1 MKKKAKPQILK
12 LKGQTA
18 VFIDWANV
26 YGWTSSLK
34 RGVDP
39 KKLFEYLKGYPEINS
54 PNFYYGQDSHKKSKS
69 FLKEIEKIGFRLT
82 TKPVK
87 YIIVGKVADTVIE
100 KRKCDFDIEI
110 CMAVYKYLEE
120 GYSSFIFLSGDG
132 DFAPLY
138 EYLIKL
144 KKQVLVIYEKGHLGR
159 EVWGIKTGLFKTR
172 LSYLGEF

>member
-1 MKKKAKPQILK
+1 
-12 LKGQTA
+12 
-18 VFIDWANV
+18 
-26 YGWTSSLK
+26 
-34 RGVDP
+34 
-39 KKLFEYLKGYPEINS
+39 
-54 PNFYYGQDSHKKSKS
+54 
-69 FLKEIEKIGFRLT
+69 
-82 TKPVK
+82 
-87 YIIVGKVADTVIE
+87 
-100 KRKCDFDIEI
+100 
-110 CMAVYKYLEE
+110 MAVYKYLEE